1 MKEGSLNAYSMNSP
15 PTENETHLL
24 NNKYPFMEPKDPSIT
39 SVNRIQK
46 HNYHHA
52 IWTQCIKVFLLSEK

>member
-1 MKEGSLNAYSMNSP
+1 MKEGSLNAYRMNSP

-24 NNKYPFMEPKDPSIT
+24 NNKYPFMEPKDPFIT
-39 SVNRIQK
+39 SVNRVQK

-52 IWTQCIKVFLLSEK
+52 I